1 MRDSYI
7 TVLLMKFSRKLS
19 VYDLGIGFALAHRGI
34 SSNNFEE
41 ILERYKIQRESNPQT
56 VQDT

>member
-1 MRDSYI
+1 
-7 TVLLMKFSRKLS
+7 MKFSRKLS